1 MSKGTYKIPFS
12 MIGNQMAYPISQ
24 YNPSTE
30 CWEIDWRDNYVFEAT
45 LTYAGFS
52 RGRSAA
58 GFELVDEEGH
68 LYYLM
73 MSEMDRIMALGGWD
87 GNKITGKWTFV
98 KKGQNYGIM
107 LIKRVER

>member
-1 MSKGTYKIPFS
+1 MSKKTYQIPFDFE
-12 MIGNQMAYPISQ
+12 GNQLAYPDSR
-24 YNPSTE
+24 YNPNTRT
-30 CWEIDWRDNYVFEAT
+30 WDTIWKDNYFFEAT
-45 LTYAGFS
+45 LTYDGFS

-58 GFELVDEEGH
+58 GFDLKDEEGH

-98 KKGQNYGIM
+98 KKGQNYGIT
-107 LIKRVER
+107 LIERAER